1 MGHLVKTHSDLS
13 WQGLMLTSFAS
24 MVLFTYVLCESLYGG
39 SLAEKMLH
47 HYQEV
52 MLKLKSEFA
61 TNSVPE
67 VVIMKLQKQH
77 N

>member
-1 MGHLVKTHSDLS
+1 
-13 WQGLMLTSFAS
+13 

-67 VVIMKLQKQH
+67 VVIMKLQK
-77 N
+77 